1 MEISGD
7 ALCRVALIFTELLL
21 YYTDAQTFYLTF
33 FLFTVKYVRKL
44 TKKAGIGM
52 EEKHIGKEI
61 IILSNG
67 IKRKMQQMAESMGI
81 TGTQSRVLQ
90 YICEEGRHKEV
101 FQRDIEEAFQI
112 RRPTVTQIIQLMERN
127 GLIVRESV
135 ERDARLKRLIL
146 TEKAYKIEQVMEGQ
160 MLDMENKLSRNISS
174 EEKEMLLQ
182 ILNKIRNN
190 LT

>member
-1 MEISGD
+1 
-7 ALCRVALIFTELLL
+7 
-21 YYTDAQTFYLTF
+21 
-33 FLFTVKYVRKL
+33 
-44 TKKAGIGM
+44 M

-61 IILSNG
+61 IILSNC
-67 IKRKMQQMAESMGI
+67 IKRKMQQAAESMGI

-90 YICEEGRHKEV
+90 YICEESKHKEV

-112 RRPTVTQIIQLMERN
+112 RRSTVTQIIQLMEHN

-135 ERDARLKRLIL
+135 ERDARLKRLML

-160 MLDMENKLSRNISS
+160 IMDMENKLSQNISC